1 MQDACRNTNF
11 VVSPA
16 PKCPHI
22 QSRVGE
28 RSNNVQASAWTDL
41 RAQPAD
47 APLTRLRIFARR
59 ALTATN
65 PQERE
70 SQTISYLDGLS
81 AEDRNRYI
89 ESWRNYKLFRNT
101 TFLSSVVLVFFGVL
115 ASKIG
120 QTSVWPL
127 LTILALALT
136 IVSGLA
142 TELWKCPRC
151 GNTFSGAK
159 RQP

>member
-1 MQDACRNTNF
+1 
-11 VVSPA
+11 
-16 PKCPHI
+16 
-22 QSRVGE
+22 
-28 RSNNVQASAWTDL
+28 
-41 RAQPAD
+41 
-47 APLTRLRIFARR
+47 
-59 ALTATN
+59 
-65 PQERE
+65 
-70 SQTISYLDGLS
+70 DGLS

-159 RQP
+159 RQPWIRKCDWCELRKRDLATLSRSTHK